1 MVRDERGIRITDLG
15 IGSIH
20 DLLQTSKDA
29 IRAYR
34 IPIRAARWYPT
45 ESRLAYSM
53 MTSRLHQGHPDIC
66 FGGFMD
72 VALHTV
78 TGVAASIRARG
89 AWGKPVLAQVLVVLY
104 KRPVPVNH
112 RITVEAVTRLLPFH
126 RSISF
131 GKILDGQNSEKILSR
146 GIMWLV
152 AVDRVRTQR

>member
-1 MVRDERGIRITDLG
+1 
-15 IGSIH
+15 
-20 DLLQTSKDA
+20 
-29 IRAYR
+29 
-34 IPIRAARWYPT
+34 
-45 ESRLAYSM
+45 
-53 MTSRLHQGHPDIC
+53 
-66 FGGFMD
+66 MD